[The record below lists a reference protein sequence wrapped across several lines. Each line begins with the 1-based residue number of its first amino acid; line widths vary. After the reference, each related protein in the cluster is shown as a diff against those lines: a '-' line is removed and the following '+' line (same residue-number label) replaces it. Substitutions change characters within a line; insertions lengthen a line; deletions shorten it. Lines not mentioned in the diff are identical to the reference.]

1 MKWICIFGLA
11 AAVIA
16 LPFLCQRMEE
26 AEIPQKGIPEVV
38 VITPH
43 NEDIRNEFAA
53 GFSKWHEA
61 HFGTPV
67 RVDWRVIGGTT
78 EIMRYLTSEYQA
90 SAAAYA
96 RNQARIGRKVSS
108 DEAMALDT
116 PDAVTS
122 RIDVFFGGGDY
133 DHSRAE
139 RMRLTVPAWPEG
151 KEPAGLFRDASGRE
165 LIPVAKNGATWRG
178 KAFYGN
184 VLSTF
189 GICYNF
195 DRLRDLKISH
205 EPRHWDDLAAPEYFG
220 YVGLADPTKSGSV
233 AKAFELIVY
242 TQCAKAVAAAGF
254 TREQIAAF
262 EAKLAAAKTDYLKD
276 GSIPQSYYEAI
287 ETGWL
292 DGIRLIRR
300 LGANAR
306 SFSEAAGKVPVDVGS
321 GSMAAGICIDFYG
334 RLQAENSTLPDGRA
348 VMRYVTPIGEAG
360 ITADPISLLRGAP
373 NRELGVR
380 FIEYVLGRDGQ
391 KLWCLRPGSEGGPH
405 RKALRRL
412 PIRREFYPSDD
423 PAMQAF
429 YEANKAHYSDHLGD
443 LETDAY
449 RLGEAFVYWPRWT
462 LRHFGIQR
470 DLIRAMCMDSGEE
483 LRAAWRAILQ
493 NGGAEKNPEAMQFLE
508 AMPTV
513 PVLLTWNTAI
523 SVFQTQP
530 RLERLASWTAFFRK
544 QYRMARKAAGARAAE
559 PPAG

>member
-1 MKWICIFGLA
+1 MKWICILGLA

-26 AEIPQKGIPEVV
+26 AEITQKGIPEVV

-43 NEDIRNEFAA
+43 NEDIRNEFAE
-53 GFSKWHEA
+53 GFSKWHAA

-96 RNQARIGRKVSS
+96 RNQERIGHKVSS
-108 DEAMALDT
+108 DEAMSLDT
-116 PDAVTS
+116 PDAVTC

-151 KEPAGLFRDASGRE
+151 KEPDGLFRDSHGRE

-195 DRLRDLKISH
+195 DRLHDLKISR

-276 GSIPQSYYEAI
+276 GSIPHSYYEAI

-292 DGIRLIRR
+292 NGIRLIRR

-306 SFSEAAGKVPVDVGS
+306 SFSEAAGKVPVDVGN

-373 NRELGVR
+373 NRELAVR
-380 FIEYVLGRDGQ
+380 FIEFVLGREGQ

-423 PAMQAF
+423 PDMQAF
-429 YEANKAHYSDHLGD
+429 YEANKAHYSDPLGD

-493 NGGAEKNPEAMQFLE
+493 NGGVEKNPEAMQFLE

-530 RLERLASWTAFFRK
+530 RLERLANWTAFFRK
-544 QYRMARKAAGARAAE
+544 QYRMARRAAGAAK
-559 PPAG
+559 PPK